1 MFVKEGKKVS
11 EKDRHP
17 IMLAIINMDDSA
29 TTRNDAAAHDHHLR
43 FLLRDHYWIE
53 MTAQVET
60 CSSASLP
67 GLGQNSIF
75 PSILL
80 GLDSSRTFNALS
92 IYQPT
97 IAVLL
102 KYID

>member
-1 MFVKEGKKVS
+1 MKEGKKVS

-67 GLGQNSIF
+67 GQNSIF